1 MCKGLTHKGLPCRN
15 RQYAEYCGLHMDQTP
30 IALYTPPAR
39 WPSSQAVKCRLAR
52 IPMLLT
58 VGMLKGHLNKLFLLV
73 GNSEMFNRL
82 FVITCV
88 ELLKRNAEVCLTD
101 LELQRF
107 VSEGVTKLE
116 EVPELARYTE
126 DFKRRCL
133 ASHRAAARK
142 RVVSFYF
149 TRCED
154 LCDDVIERVMTFV

>member
-1 MCKGLTHKGLPCRN
+1 MN

-39 WPSSQAVKCRLAR
+39 WPSSQAVNCRLAR

-58 VGMLKGHLNKLFLLV
+58 VGMLKGHIHKLFLVV
-73 GNSEMFNRL
+73 GNDVMFNR
-82 FVITCV
+82 FYVITYV

-101 LELQRF
+101 PELQRF
-107 VSEGVTKLE
+107 ISAGATKLE
-116 EVPELARYTE
+116 EVPELAAYLE
-126 DFKRRCL
+126 DFKRKCL

-142 RVVSFYF
+142 RVISFYF

-154 LCDDVIERVMTFV
+154 LCDDVIERVLSYV